1 MNQFECKT
9 FNDFVFRR
17 YRTKHYRSIDT
28 SRISRKQKVHVAQR
42 LVYKPALLCSPREC
56 FYLPPAVPPCCAAC
70 RYVFLCS
77 LSARPVVQL
86 SSPLCCAAPRP
97 ALCSP
102 LFSAALRRALL
113 CSLPFS
119 AGLRRAL
126 SCSRPARPIVQPV
139 GSLCCAGRPM
149 CSLQARLFW
158 PALLCGPPKIYVFQL
173 GTRPSSPLG
182 PPALRLVSSFIIV

>member
-1 MNQFECKT
+1 MILS
-9 FNDFVFRR
+9 FVG
-17 YRTKHYRSIDT
+17 TELNITARSILRGFQESKKFT
-28 SRISRKQKVHVAQR
+28 SPNVLSTS
-42 LVYKPALLCSPREC
+42 L
-56 FYLPPAVPPCCAAC
+56 PCCAARWNVFIC
-70 RYVFLCS
+70 RPPS
-77 LSARPVVQL
+77 RPVVQ
-86 SSPLCCAAPRP
+86 PAGTYFCAAPRP

-102 LFSAALRRALL
+102 LFSATLRRALL